1 MLKDTSKLL
10 FTLILLFQSAIA
22 IAQEPND
29 CGFSVIVC
37 GDSDVVLDVS
47 GQGGNSNEF
56 PDSCSSNENNSLW
69 LQVTVTTNGTLAFT
83 LTPNS
88 NNITEDYDFFI
99 FGPNTTC
106 NNLGPTIRCSTTNPQ
121 AAGQGN
127 NLTGLSTTETDNFEG
142 PGPDGN
148 SFVSA
153 INATAGDSYFI
164 VIDRPI
170 GNSPFSLE
178 WTGTA
183 QFAEAPVSDT
193 DPVDPTDPT
202 GNALNIIECD
212 TVAPF
217 NDNTTNFNLETNT
230 PLIIGTQ
237 ANIAVDYY
245 LNESDANI
253 GSNVI
258 TTPTAYT
265 NTSNNQ
271 TIYATITN
279 ITTGCFTIQEF
290 DLIVDPQPV
299 INMPPDMEL
308 CDDGTNEFNLE
319 AQTNTI
325 LGTQS
330 ILDFNVT
337 YHETAT
343 DADTGTNALTSPF
356 PIVTNPDEI
365 FIRITPTSPNNN
377 CYAFSAT
384 PFNLIVNPQPSIT
397 AIPDYGICDP
407 DSDGFAEFNLPSQ
420 EAALVNGQA
429 NIAVTYFENQIDAT
443 NNTIANAIGNPS
455 TFTNS
460 IANMQEIFVSLE
472 DTTSNCFST
481 TSFNIIAQGQPAVTI
496 IADYSVCDTNV
507 DGDDTNGFTLFDLTT
522 QDAALI
528 NGQLGIT
535 VTYYENQA
543 DAIDNINPILNPT
556 TFSNTTADMQVIFVR
571 LDGGVANCFTTTQF
585 NIVVDE
591 LPEVQNATLI
601 QCDEDGTPDGF
612 TEYNLNEANENV
624 MVSGDTTGF
633 IYTHHLNQADALG
646 GINEVTPFPFTNT
659 VNPQTI
665 YVRIEN
671 ATTGC
676 FRTAEYVLDVTAT
689 DIGNAGLSE
698 CDGGIDGY
706 DGITEFTLSDADA
719 TILAALPPGLNV
731 DYYATAND
739 AQLEIN
745 QLPNLYTNTTPFLQ
759 TIFIRVENANEC
771 FGIANMDLTVNPLPQ
786 NNTVNDFEVCSDI
799 PDEATLDL
807 SQFDAEVLGTQNPLA
822 YTISYYETQF
832 NADNNINP
840 ITGLYTNTNNPQNI
854 VVKVEDNTTACEI
867 TTINFNITV
876 NNNPTNLFWF
886 LIYLL

>member
-1 MLKDTSKLL
+1 MLKNTSKLL
-10 FTLILLFQSAIA
+10 FTLILLFQSVSA
-22 IAQEPND
+22 IAQSD
-29 CGFSVIVC
+29 CTTSVVVC
-37 GDSDVVLDVS
+37 GDSDIVLDVS
-47 GQGGNSNEF
+47 GPGTGGIEF
-56 PDSCSSNENNSLW
+56 PNSCGSNENNSLW
-69 LQVTVTTNGTLAFT
+69 LEATVTTNGTLAFT
-83 LTPNS
+83 LTPGS
-88 NNITEDYDFFI
+88 TNIAEDYDFFV
-99 FGPNTTC
+99 FGPDPVC
-106 NNLGPTIRCSTTNPQ
+106 GNLGQPIRCNTTNPQ
-121 AAGQGN
+121 AANQGN
-127 NLTGLSTTETDNFEG
+127 NLTGMNNIIAAQSPNGAQDSDG
-142 PGPDGN
+142 PGPEGN
-148 SFVSA
+148 SFVNE
-153 INATAGDSYFI
+153 INALAGETYFV

-183 QFAEAPVSDT
+183 QFAEAPVSET

-237 ANIAVDYY
+237 TNVAVEYY

-258 TTPTAYT
+258 TTPNTYT

-279 ITTGCFTIQEF
+279 TTTGCFTIQEF

-330 ILDFNVT
+330 LLDFNVT

-343 DADTGTNALTSPF
+343 DADTGANALTSPF

-429 NIAVTYFENQIDAT
+429 NIAVTYFENQIDAA
-443 NNTIANAIGNPS
+443 NNTIANAIVNPS

-481 TSFNIIAQGQPAVTI
+481 TLVSQ
-496 IADYSVCDTNV
+496 
-507 DGDDTNGFTLFDLTT
+507 TL
-522 QDAALI
+522 
-528 NGQLGIT
+528 
-535 VTYYENQA
+535 
-543 DAIDNINPILNPT
+543 
-556 TFSNTTADMQVIFVR
+556 
-571 LDGGVANCFTTTQF
+571 
-585 NIVVDE
+585 
-591 LPEVQNATLI
+591 
-601 QCDEDGTPDGF
+601 
-612 TEYNLNEANENV
+612 
-624 MVSGDTTGF
+624 
-633 IYTHHLNQADALG
+633 
-646 GINEVTPFPFTNT
+646 
-659 VNPQTI
+659 
-665 YVRIEN
+665 
-671 ATTGC
+671 
-676 FRTAEYVLDVTAT
+676 
-689 DIGNAGLSE
+689 
-698 CDGGIDGY
+698 
-706 DGITEFTLSDADA
+706 
-719 TILAALPPGLNV
+719 
-731 DYYATAND
+731 
-739 AQLEIN
+739 
-745 QLPNLYTNTTPFLQ
+745 
-759 TIFIRVENANEC
+759 
-771 FGIANMDLTVNPLPQ
+771 
-786 NNTVNDFEVCSDI
+786 
-799 PDEATLDL
+799 
-807 SQFDAEVLGTQNPLA
+807 
-822 YTISYYETQF
+822 
-832 NADNNINP
+832 
-840 ITGLYTNTNNPQNI
+840 
-854 VVKVEDNTTACEI
+854 
-867 TTINFNITV
+867 
-876 NNNPTNLFWF
+876 
-886 LIYLL
+886 